1 MAGFGHGPATPAEA
15 EDPAATRRNAR
26 NGLWL
31 FAIYFAIYAGFVGLN
46 AFVPSSMTTDL
57 AGINLAV
64 WYGLGLIVAAFGLA
78 LVYMALCRKPV
89 ATPTT
94 SRTEAMS

>member
-1 MAGFGHGPATPAEA
+1 MAGFGHGAAMPAEA
-15 EDPAATRRNAR
+15 EDPAVARRNAR

-46 AFVPSSMTTDL
+46 AFVPTSMTTNL

-78 LVYMALCRKPV
+78 LVYMVQCRQPV
-89 ATPTT
+89 AKPPT
-94 SRTEAMS
+94 SGTEAAS

>member
-1 MAGFGHGPATPAEA
+1 MAGFGHGSTTPAEV
-15 EDPAATRRNAR
+15 EDPAASRRNAR

-31 FAIYFAIYAGFVGLN
+31 FAIYFAVYCGFVGLN
-46 AFVPSSMTTDL
+46 AFRPETMTADI

-78 LVYMALCRKPV
+78 MVYMALCRKP
-89 ATPTT
+89 AAGKGAA
-94 SRTEAMS
+94 E

>member
-1 MAGFGHGPATPAEA
+1 MAGFGHSAATPTET
-15 EDPAATRRNAR
+15 EDPAVSRRNAR

-31 FAIYFAIYAGFVGLN
+31 FAIYFTIYCGFVGLN
-46 AFVPSSMTTDL
+46 AFRPEAMTADI

-78 LVYMALCRKPV
+78 LVYMALCRQPV
-89 ATPTT
+89 A
-94 SRTEAMS
+94 SSQGKGAAE